1 MFAALHLLEQA
12 TRAGAPLSPG
22 QGRFRAETLGRRGDA
37 PDAGR
42 PGRGVAPRGG
52 EAEAALGGV
61 DVGAQRRRRE
71 RATRGKS
78 PEAASRAEVK
88 RMREIFFS
96 PPAVR

>member
-1 MFAALHLLEQA
+1 MAA
-12 TRAGAPLSPG
+12 AP
-22 QGRFRAETLGRRGDA
+22 E
-37 PDAGR
+37 AGR
-42 PGRGVAPRGG
+42 PGRGGAPWGG

-61 DVGAQRRRRE
+61 DVGARRRLRQRVARRTPRE